1 MRLRNSS
8 NLIFVS
14 LLCVAEPG
22 RREEVEDLSYGRC
35 TCCCRAMTGAPLCSD
50 DRYALHRS

>member
-1 MRLRNSS
+1 MRSRNSS

-22 RREEVEDLSYGRC
+22 YRKKLEDSSYGRC
-35 TCCCRAMTGAPLCSD
+35 ACCCRAMTGGPLCTD
-50 DRYALHRS
+50 D